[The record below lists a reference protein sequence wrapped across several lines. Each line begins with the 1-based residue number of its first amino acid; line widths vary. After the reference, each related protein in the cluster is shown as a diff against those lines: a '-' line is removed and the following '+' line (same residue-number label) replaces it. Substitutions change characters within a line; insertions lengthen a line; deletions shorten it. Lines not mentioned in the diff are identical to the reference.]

1 MSSIQTES
9 LDSRDTRTAENG
21 LLTREGQRLNHN
33 SCEKLRRNLY
43 RSILQNQLIPLI
55 PQCNYG
61 SCKSLGYVWEKCRER
76 ALEILAKRQEL
87 ISRLDAQGVDVEKTL
102 DVSLTRVPFL
112 QKDVQQTRVEEPPKE
127 TSRQLAEKLPVP
139 VAKLMSNAEGRPG
152 PQRRK
157 EQPHATRQPAA
168 KRRKR

>member
-87 ISRLDAQGVDVEKTL
+87 IARLDAQGVDVEKTL
-102 DVSLTRVPFL
+102 DVS
-112 QKDVQQTRVEEPPKE
+112 KDVQQTRVEEPPKE

-157 EQPHATRQPAA
+157 EQPDATRQPAA